1 MENQDDHHVKI
12 QAEGEVK
19 RKMNRTL
26 TQRYDMSQMRKLQ
39 ALEEKYMDHI
49 AQLYGVDKDDL
60 NIDLDI
66 LAVFNII
73 KDDEKKS
80 KLQECLKD
88 SPSSPEELISKL
100 LEEMTQIHN
109 ELISDK

>member
-1 MENQDDHHVKI
+1 MENHDEHHVKI
-12 QAEGEVK
+12 VEEGEVK

-26 TQRYDMSQMRKLQ
+26 TQRYDMNQIKKLQ
-39 ALEEKYMDHI
+39 TLEEKYMEI
-49 AQLYGVDKDDL
+49 FAQLYGVDKDDL

-73 KDDEKKS
+73 KDEEKRA

-88 SPSSPEELISKL
+88 APSSPEDIISKL
-100 LEEMTQIHN
+100 IEEMTEIHN
-109 ELISDK
+109 ELVSGK

>member
-1 MENQDDHHVKI
+1 MENQDEHHVKI
-12 QAEGEVK
+12 VAEGEVK

-26 TQRYDMSQMRKLQ
+26 TQRYDMSQIKKLQ
-39 ALEEKYMDHI
+39 SLEEKYMEHI

-66 LAVFNII
+66 LAIFNII
-73 KDDEKKS
+73 NDNEKRT
-80 KLQECLKD
+80 KLEECLKD

-100 LEEMTQIHN
+100 LEEMTHIHN